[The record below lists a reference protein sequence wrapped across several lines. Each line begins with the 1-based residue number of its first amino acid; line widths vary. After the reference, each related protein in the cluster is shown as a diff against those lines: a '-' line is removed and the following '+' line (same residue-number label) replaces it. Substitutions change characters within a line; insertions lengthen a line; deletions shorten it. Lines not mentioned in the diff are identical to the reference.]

1 MVRWKKCLLLCSLLA
16 GCVTVDES
24 GNTPQSINKE
34 EAAEAR
40 VTLGLGYLEQGQ
52 WQRAR
57 DNFELALQYA
67 PRYYRAQNA
76 MAYYYQR
83 VDEPE
88 SAETIYR
95 QALKYSPKNGDVRNN
110 YGVFLCSQGRYDEA
124 IDQFE
129 SAIKQPYYY
138 LTSASYE
145 NAALCSLEQGNQ
157 PQARGYFDKAL
168 AYDPYRAKS
177 MLQLS
182 KLDIEAQN
190 FKEARVRLFKFNK
203 RYGYKADS
211 LWLLIQLEQQA
222 GYDSQADKYAG
233 ILKAQYP
240 DSLQYQNYLANEY

>member
-1 MVRWKKCLLLCSLLA
+1 MVQWKKCLLLCSFLA
-16 GCVTVDES
+16 GCVTVDET
-24 GNTPQSINKE
+24 GKAPQSVNKV

-40 VTLGLGYLEQGQ
+40 VTLGLGYLEKGQ

-88 SAETIYR
+88 SAEKIYR

-168 AYDPYRAKS
+168 AYDPYRGKS

-222 GYDSQADKYAG
+222 GQDSQADKYAG
-233 ILKAQYP
+233 ILKAQFP
-240 DSLQYQNYLANEY
+240 NSQQYQNYLANEY